1 MSDYV
6 SEDMAHKTS
15 TNHGPLNT
23 YHDLLQLLKSDE
35 ASRKDIYSELMQKE
49 DNVLHTISRVS
60 SQERIK
66 NLYESTFSHLSI
78 KEILARF
85 AFTWQNIFNEL
96 VVERMFDHIIDIFFE
111 GDRKIYVGMMVVFIG
126 MFLFMSK
133 I

>member
-1 MSDYV
+1 MSDYI
-6 SEDMAHKTS
+6 SDNTS
-15 TNHGPLNT
+15 NDNGPLNS

-66 NLYESTFSHLSI
+66 SLYENTFGHLSI
-78 KEILARF
+78 KEIFARF

-96 VVERMFDHIIDIFFE
+96 VVERMFDNIIDIFFQ

-126 MFLFMSK
+126 MFLFITK

>member
-1 MSDYV
+1 MTDVASKDMSI
-6 SEDMAHKTS
+6 
-15 TNHGPLNT
+15 NHGPLNS

-49 DNVLHTISRVS
+49 GNVLDTISRVS
-60 SQERIK
+60 SQEKIK
-66 NLYESTFSHLSI
+66 SLYENTFSHLSI
-78 KEILARF
+78 REVFARF

-111 GDRKIYVGMMVVFIG
+111 KDRKIYVGMMVVFIG
-126 MFLFMSK
+126 MFLFITK

>member
-1 MSDYV
+1 MSDYMPDNTADV
-6 SEDMAHKTS
+6 MSID
-15 TNHGPLNT
+15 HGPLNS

-35 ASRKDIYSELMQKE
+35 ASRKDIYSELMKKE

-60 SQERIK
+60 SQDRIK
-66 NLYESTFSHLSI
+66 NLYESTFSHLTI

-85 AFTWQNIFNEL
+85 VFTWQNIFNEL